1 MSMEDKCT
9 NCKKTTECN
18 RCAEWCKTSR
28 AMPLIGGEILNTKE
42 RGKSHCEDCIF
53 PDDYYGDICG
63 ECYNYLESIDWNSE
77 RISESFYSNELST
90 LGRCVHKS
98 TISSVESDEK
108 KPFVRSIR
116 CANCKTRTLC
126 PAECG
131 RCAAGHGDPEPLCE
145 ICIFQDAYYGN
156 VCSECHGY
164 LEANQ

>member
-63 ECYNYLESIDWNSE
+63 ECYNYLESIDWRSE
-77 RISESFYSNELST
+77 RISKISNSNELST

-98 TISSVESDEK
+98 T
-108 KPFVRSIR
+108 R
-116 CANCKTRTLC
+116 CANCKTPTLC
-126 PAECG
+126 PTVCN
-131 RCAAGHGDPEPLCE
+131 RCADGHGDPEPLCE
-145 ICIFQDAYYGN
+145 NCFFPDDYFEN
-156 VCSECHGY
+156 VCGHCHGY
-164 LEANQ
+164 LLDNPQT